1 MKEGPEKGE
10 CDLESIL
17 TQEPYPKF
25 VLGER
30 AKVGVREG
38 EEHHHHYWPLED
50 FGDVERDALLKV

>member
-10 CDLESIL
+10 CDLEAML

-30 AKVGVREG
+30 AKVVREG
-38 EEHHHHYWPLED
+38 EEHHHYWPLED
-50 FGDVERDALLKV
+50 FGEVERDTLLKVGY